1 MKRLF
6 SLLVAVAMISIAMA
20 AGPPNARAA
29 DPTVTTAVAKPKP
42 VYTPAAGAI
51 FNKPRGTK
59 AEQLVIM
66 NLLVRST
73 RSAPPGSTIRI
84 AVYSF
89 TYTPLAS
96 ALMKAFRRGVIVKI
110 IIDDHAVPRT
120 VENLRLRK
128 ELNAVSTDGSWVSTC
143 KFGCMSA
150 KPSLMHAKLYQFS
163 QSGTAKNVTMIS
175 SANPAFG
182 SAISSWNNNYT
193 MIGDVPTY
201 QSNMKYFD
209 DMAKDQTNTNYYR
222 ATTSGLVRTY
232 FFPRVGTTSKS
243 DNIYTALNSVKCRGA
258 SRGYGNAK
266 RRTIIRISSW
276 EWTSLRA
283 NIAKKLAVLAGQG
296 CDIQVI
302 YSRDRVQAPIP
313 AILLKR
319 KIPTYDSRVDLNGD
333 LAPDLYAHSKYLL
346 INGHLGADTHAKI
359 VYTGSANFTRNSLR
373 ESNEIMIRIDRDDIY
388 NQYVANFNE
397 IRNGW
402 TTRVTKVPAPPTDV
416 DELPLDENDPRA
428 NDYRLDPNEDD

>member
-29 DPTVTTAVAKPKP
+29 DPSLTTAVAKPKP
-42 VYTPAAGAI
+42 KPVYTPVAGAI

-89 TYTPLAS
+89 SYTPLAS

-128 ELNAVSTDGSWVSTC
+128 ELNAISTDESWVSTC
-143 KFGCMSA
+143 TFGCMSA

-163 QSGTAKNVTMIS
+163 RSGTANYVTMIS
-175 SANPAFG
+175 SANPAFAG
-182 SAISSWNNNYT
+182 ATSSWNNNFT
-193 MIGDVPTY
+193 MIGDVATY
-201 QSNMKYFD
+201 ESNKKYFN
-209 DMAKDQTNTNYYR
+209 DMA
-222 ATTSGLVRTY
+222 
-232 FFPRVGTTSKS
+232 
-243 DNIYTALNSVKCRGA
+243 
-258 SRGYGNAK
+258 
-266 RRTIIRISSW
+266 
-276 EWTSLRA
+276 
-283 NIAKKLAVLAGQG
+283 
-296 CDIQVI
+296 
-302 YSRDRVQAPIP
+302 RDE
-313 AILLKR
+313 
-319 KIPTYDSRVDLNGD
+319 T
-333 LAPDLYAHSKYLL
+333 
-346 INGHLGADTHAKI
+346 
-359 VYTGSANFTRNSLR
+359 
-373 ESNEIMIRIDRDDIY
+373 
-388 NQYVANFNE
+388 NFNE

-416 DELPLDENDPRA
+416 DEKPLDENDPRA